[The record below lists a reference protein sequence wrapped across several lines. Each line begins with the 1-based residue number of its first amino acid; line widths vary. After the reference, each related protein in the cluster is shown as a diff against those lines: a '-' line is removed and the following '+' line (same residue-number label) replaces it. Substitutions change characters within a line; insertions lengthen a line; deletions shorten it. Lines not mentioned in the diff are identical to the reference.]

1 MNAQVATAIDGNGAG
16 RANPPAGSALE
27 LLFDGVD
34 DLIRRVADTE
44 NAEIRKVRAK
54 VHAAL
59 VAAKSEFEAKSAFEE
74 IETQLNPGRGQAV
87 QVNGGAAQ
95 VNGGAA
101 QADGGA
107 AQVNGGAD
115 DFLRD
120 YPAPALG
127 VALLVGIGLG
137 LVVSLR
143 Q

>member
-16 RANPPAGSALE
+16 RANQSVGSPLE
-27 LLFDGVD
+27 VLFDGVD
-34 DLIRRVADTE
+34 DLIRRLADTE
-44 NAEIRKVRAK
+44 NPEIRKVRAK

-59 VAAKSEFEAKSAFEE
+59 VAAKSEFAAKSAFEE
-74 IETQLNPGRGQAV
+74 IEMELNQARGQ
-87 QVNGGAAQ
+87 
-95 VNGGAA
+95 
-101 QADGGA
+101 A

-115 DFLRD
+115 DSLRD

>member
-1 MNAQVATAIDGNGAG
+1 MNAHVATAIDGNGAG
-16 RANPPAGSALE
+16 RANQPAGSALE

-44 NAEIRKVRAK
+44 NPEIRKVRAK

-59 VAAKSEFEAKSAFEE
+59 VAAKSEVAAQSAFEE
-74 IETQLNPGRGQAV
+74 MEAQLNQLNQLNQARGQAV
-87 QVNGGAAQ
+87 QV
-95 VNGGAA
+95 
-101 QADGGA
+101 DGS
-107 AQVNGGAD
+107 AD
-115 DFLRD
+115 DLLRD

>member
-1 MNAQVATAIDGNGAG
+1 MNAHAATASDGNGAG
-16 RANPPAGSALE
+16 RANLPVGSALE
-27 LLFDGVD
+27 VLFDGVD

-44 NAEIRKVRAK
+44 NPEIRKMRAK

-59 VAAKSEFEAKSAFEE
+59 VAAKSEFADKSAYDE
-74 IETQLNPGRGQAV
+74 IEAQLN
-87 QVNGGAAQ
+87 QVRSPAAQ
-95 VNGGAA
+95 VNG
-101 QADGGA
+101 D
-107 AQVNGGAD
+107 AD
-115 DFLRD
+115 DLLRD

>member
-1 MNAQVATAIDGNGAG
+1 MNAQVATAIDGKGAG
-16 RANPPAGSALE
+16 RANQSVGSPLE
-27 LLFDGVD
+27 VLFDGVD
-34 DLIRRVADTE
+34 DLIRRLADTE
-44 NAEIRKVRAK
+44 NPEIRKVRAK

-59 VAAKSEFEAKSAFEE
+59 VAAKSEFAAKSAFEE
-74 IETQLNPGRGQAV
+74 VEAQLNQARGQ
-87 QVNGGAAQ
+87 AAQ
-95 VNGGAA
+95 VNGVAA
-101 QADGGA
+101 QVNGVA

>member
-1 MNAQVATAIDGNGAG
+1 MNAHVATAIDGNGAG
-16 RANPPAGSALE
+16 RANQPAGSALE

-44 NAEIRKVRAK
+44 NPEIRKVRAK

-59 VAAKSEFEAKSAFEE
+59 VAAKSEVAAQSAFEE
-74 IETQLNPGRGQAV
+74 MEAQLNQARGQA
-87 QVNGGAAQ
+87 AQ
-95 VNGGAA
+95 V
-101 QADGGA
+101 DGG
-107 AQVNGGAD
+107 D
-115 DFLRD
+115 DDLLRD

>member
-1 MNAQVATAIDGNGAG
+1 MNAHVATAIDGNGAG
-16 RANPPAGSALE
+16 RANQPAGSALE

-44 NAEIRKVRAK
+44 NPEIRKIRAK

-59 VAAKSEFEAKSAFEE
+59 VAAKSEVAAKSAFEE
-74 IETQLNPGRGQAV
+74 MEAQLNQARGQVNQARGQA
-87 QVNGGAAQ
+87 AQ
-95 VNGGAA
+95 V
-101 QADGGA
+101 D
-107 AQVNGGAD
+107 GGAD
-115 DFLRD
+115 DPLRD

>member
-1 MNAQVATAIDGNGAG
+1 MNAHVATAIDGNGAG
-16 RANPPAGSALE
+16 RANQPAGSALE

-44 NAEIRKVRAK
+44 NPEIRKIRAK

-59 VAAKSEFEAKSAFEE
+59 VAAKSEVAAKSAFEE
-74 IETQLNPGRGQAV
+74 MEAQLNQARGQA
-87 QVNGGAAQ
+87 AQ
-95 VNGGAA
+95 V
-101 QADGGA
+101 D
-107 AQVNGGAD
+107 GGAD
-115 DFLRD
+115 DPLRD

>member
-1 MNAQVATAIDGNGAG
+1 MNAHVAAAIDGNGAD
-16 RANPPAGSALE
+16 RANQSVGSPLE
-27 LLFDGVD
+27 VLFDGVD

-44 NAEIRKVRAK
+44 NPEIRKVRAK

-59 VAAKSEFEAKSAFEE
+59 VAAKSEFAAKSAFEE
-74 IETQLNPGRGQAV
+74 VEAQLSRARGQAAQV
-87 QVNGGAAQ
+87 NGGAVRVNGGAAQ
-95 VNGGAA
+95 VS
-101 QADGGA
+101 
-107 AQVNGGAD
+107 GGAD

>member
-16 RANPPAGSALE
+16 RANQSVGSPLE
-27 LLFDGVD
+27 VLFDGVD

-44 NAEIRKVRAK
+44 NPEIRKVRAK

-59 VAAKSEFEAKSAFEE
+59 VAAKSEFAAKSAFEE
-74 IETQLNPGRGQAV
+74 VEAQLNQARGQ
-87 QVNGGAAQ
+87 AAQ
-95 VNGGAA
+95 VNGV
-101 QADGGA
+101 A
-107 AQVNGGAD
+107 AQVNGDAD

>member
-16 RANPPAGSALE
+16 GAIQPAGSVLE
-27 LLFDGVD
+27 VLFDGVD

-44 NAEIRKVRAK
+44 NPEIRRVRAK

-74 IETQLNPGRGQAV
+74 IEAQLNPAHGQAA

-95 VNGGAA
+95 VNA
-101 QADGGA
+101 
-107 AQVNGGAD
+107 GAD

-120 YPAPALG
+120 NPGPALG

>member
-1 MNAQVATAIDGNGAG
+1 MNAHVATAIDVNGAG
-16 RANPPAGSALE
+16 RANQPAGSALE

-44 NAEIRKVRAK
+44 NPEIRKVRAK

-59 VAAKSEFEAKSAFEE
+59 VAAKSEFEAQSAFEE
-74 IETQLNPGRGQAV
+74 IETQLNQARGQAV
-87 QVNGGAAQ
+87 QV
-95 VNGGAA
+95 
-101 QADGGA
+101 DGS
-107 AQVNGGAD
+107 AD
-115 DFLRD
+115 DLLRD

>member
-1 MNAQVATAIDGNGAG
+1 MNAQVATPIGSNGG
-16 RANPPAGSALE
+16 HRAQEPVGSALE

-44 NAEIRKVRAK
+44 NPEIRKVRAK

-59 VAAKSEFEAKSAFEE
+59 VAAKSEFEAQSAFEE
-74 IETQLNPGRGQAV
+74 IEAQLNQARGQAV
-87 QVNGGAAQ
+87 QV
-95 VNGGAA
+95 
-101 QADGGA
+101 DGS
-107 AQVNGGAD
+107 AD
-115 DFLRD
+115 DLLRD

>member
-1 MNAQVATAIDGNGAG
+1 MNAHVATAIDGNGAG
-16 RANPPAGSALE
+16 RANQPSGSALE

-44 NAEIRKVRAK
+44 NPEIRKVRAK

-59 VAAKSEFEAKSAFEE
+59 VAAKSEVAAQSAFEE
-74 IETQLNPGRGQAV
+74 MEAQLNQVRGQA
-87 QVNGGAAQ
+87 AQ
-95 VNGGAA
+95 V
-101 QADGGA
+101 D
-107 AQVNGGAD
+107 GGAD
-115 DFLRD
+115 DLLRD

>member
-1 MNAQVATAIDGNGAG
+1 MNAHVATAIDGNGAG
-16 RANPPAGSALE
+16 RANQPAGSALE
-27 LLFDGVD
+27 VLFDGVD

-44 NAEIRKVRAK
+44 NPEIRKVRAK

-74 IETQLNPGRGQAV
+74 IEAQLNQARGQAA

-95 VNGGAA
+95 VNGGA
-101 QADGGA
+101 D
-107 AQVNGGAD
+107 GAD

-127 VALLVGIGLG
+127 VVLLVGIGLG

>member
-1 MNAQVATAIDGNGAG
+1 MNAHVATAIDGNGAG
-16 RANPPAGSALE
+16 HANQPAGSALE

-44 NAEIRKVRAK
+44 NPEIRKVRAK
-54 VHAAL
+54 VHA
-59 VAAKSEFEAKSAFEE
+59 E
-74 IETQLNPGRGQAV
+74 IEAQLNQARGQAV
-87 QVNGGAAQ
+87 QV
-95 VNGGAA
+95 
-101 QADGGA
+101 DGS
-107 AQVNGGAD
+107 AD
-115 DFLRD
+115 DLLRD

>member
-1 MNAQVATAIDGNGAG
+1 MNAHVATAIDGNGAG
-16 RANPPAGSALE
+16 RANQPPGSALE

-44 NAEIRKVRAK
+44 NPEIRKVRAK

-59 VAAKSEFEAKSAFEE
+59 VAAKSEVAAQSAFEE
-74 IETQLNPGRGQAV
+74 MEAQLNQGRGQA
-87 QVNGGAAQ
+87 AQ
-95 VNGGAA
+95 V
-101 QADGGA
+101 DGG
-107 AQVNGGAD
+107 D
-115 DFLRD
+115 DDLLRD

>member
-1 MNAQVATAIDGNGAG
+1 MNAHVATAIDGNGAG
-16 RANPPAGSALE
+16 RANQPAGSALE
-27 LLFDGVD
+27 VLFDGVD

-44 NAEIRKVRAK
+44 NPEIRKIRAK

-74 IETQLNPGRGQAV
+74 IEAQLNQARGQAA

-95 VNGGAA
+95 VNA
-101 QADGGA
+101 GA

-115 DFLRD
+115 DHLRD